1 MDWVSQLPSLS
12 NVVPHSSDVP
22 FTSPYRKLLC
32 ELRLWQR
39 HQMFSWKSQNG
50 TKEHQILSTTEKT
63 VFIFDLFPL
72 AFAPHVVFSLL
83 FSRQTGFTKHPSER
97 PTGCNPSLSF
107 PALTT
112 RDTRAYLTQN
122 CPRVFMCW
130 DLSSASSSLS
140 IRLFP
145 WTTAALFTRMV
156 MSPTCKKKANYLWQ
170 TVSPLTNQQLP
181 LELNSHYCP
190 NNCPNKKNIAHCFHS
205 FWPSCL
211 WALHSFGSS
220 HTGSWTL
227 YNVIGVVTL
236 LFYQYIF
243 FLIKHWITESQNC

>member
-1 MDWVSQLPSLS
+1 MNRVRSMLKNLYEIKSSTKWWNHKKLFFISIVWFKMDWVSQLPSLS
-12 NVVPHSSDVP
+12 NVVPHSSNVP
-22 FTSPYRKLLC
+22 FTSPYMKLLC

-190 NNCPNKKNIAHCFHS
+190 NTS
-205 FWPSCL
+205 
-211 WALHSFGSS
+211 
-220 HTGSWTL
+220 
-227 YNVIGVVTL
+227 
-236 LFYQYIF
+236 LF
-243 FLIKHWITESQNC
+243 S